1 MKVYI
6 KSDTKVR
13 INGDEYK
20 IVSEMQTLKLKFA
33 NLSLGTYYFSDDAGN
48 HYKYDRGT
56 AFPKSKFI
64 DDLRP
69 ILYGDY
75 GHSITFDYEH
85 KYIVIR
91 AKTSMRYIGKN
102 EIPIGVYELVSP
114 KILGVEDNSEEE

>member
-13 INGDEYK
+13 INSDEYK
-20 IVSEMQTLKLKFA
+20 IVSEMQTLKLKFV
-33 NLSLGTYYFSDDAGN
+33 SLDMGTYYFSDDAGN
-48 HYKYDRGT
+48 RYEYDRDT
-56 AFPKSKFI
+56 TFPKSKFI

-75 GHSITFDYEH
+75 GHRIIFDYKN
-85 KYIVIR
+85 KYIIIR

-102 EIPIGVYELVSP
+102 EIPIGVYDLVSP
-114 KILGVEDNSEEE
+114 KIIGVEDN